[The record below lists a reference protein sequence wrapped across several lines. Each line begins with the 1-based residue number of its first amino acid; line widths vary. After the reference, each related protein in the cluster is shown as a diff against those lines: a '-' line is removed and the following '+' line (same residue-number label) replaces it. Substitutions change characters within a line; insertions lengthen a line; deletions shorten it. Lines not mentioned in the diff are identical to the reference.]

1 LSEYPSTAEQ
11 RFSVCA
17 ALCQVNFLF
26 GNMEFL
32 LALSVNADSLLHA
45 TLVAATP
52 LLLAAL
58 GETLVERAGVLNIGL
73 EGLLIAGAFAGMAGC
88 YFTGSPTVGLIV
100 GGGSGVVLAALFA
113 WITIGLGANQIV
125 AGVSL
130 NLLAAGL
137 TGVLYR
143 GLFGVTGQALTVPTF
158 APLPLPLLADLHF
171 LGPAL
176 FHHTFLVYLAV
187 LLVPLASFFLFRTRG
202 GLQLQAVGEH
212 PQAAETLGIAVTRVR
227 TGVLLVEGILGGIA
241 GSYLSLAYSNTFIE
255 GMSAGRG
262 FIALAIVI
270 FGRWRPRGVLGA
282 ALFFGAATALQFHL
296 QALGSALPYQFVLML
311 PYILTLVAL
320 TFTGTRLTPPSALG
334 QPYKHE

>member
-1 LSEYPSTAEQ
+1 
-11 RFSVCA
+11 
-17 ALCQVNFLF
+17 
-26 GNMEFL
+26 MEIL
-32 LALSVNADSLLHA
+32 LALLANGDSLLHA
-45 TLVAATP
+45 TFVAATP
-52 LLLAAL
+52 LLFAAL

-73 EGLLIAGAFAGMAGC
+73 EGILVTGAFAGMAGC
-88 YFTGSPTVGLIV
+88 YLTGSPTVGLIL
-100 GGGSGVVLAALFA
+100 GSCSGILLATLFA

-143 GLFGVTGQALTVPTF
+143 GLFGITGQALAVSTF
-158 APLPLPLLADLHF
+158 PVLPLPLLADLYF
-171 LGPAL
+171 LGPAI
-176 FHHTFLVYLAV
+176 FQHTALVYLAI
-187 LLVPLASFFLFRTRG
+187 LLVPLMSFFLFRTRG

-212 PQAAETLGIAVTRVR
+212 PQAAETLGISVTRVR
-227 TGVLLVEGILGGIA
+227 TAVLLLEGIVGGIA

-270 FGRWRPRGVLGA
+270 FGRWRPIGVLGG

-311 PYILTLVAL
+311 PYVLTLTAL
-320 TFTGTRLTPPSALG
+320 ACTGTRLAPPSALG
-334 QPYKHE
+334 QPYTHD